1 MDPVFFDVSKD
12 TTVHAWPADDLSVL
26 VGWTGK
32 TTHWTQAFVAF
43 CLMNSLNV
51 IVHPF
56 LAFVGFKTIFIW
68 AAFLHNR

>member
-26 VGWTGK
+26 VGWTGENH
-32 TTHWTQAFVAF
+32 TLDTSICGLSPHEQ
-43 CLMNSLNV
+43 LNM